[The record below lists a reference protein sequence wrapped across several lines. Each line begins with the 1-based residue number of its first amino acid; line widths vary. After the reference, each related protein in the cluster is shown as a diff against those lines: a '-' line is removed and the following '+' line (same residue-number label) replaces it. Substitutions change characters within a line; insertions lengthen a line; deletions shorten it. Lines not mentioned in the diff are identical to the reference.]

1 MAKRVL
7 SIVIGT
13 QVTQICEV
21 SYKKKNNNKGIRV
34 YKSLSFPTPENT
46 IEDGYIRDKDTF
58 SETLRF
64 HIRAGKFKSD
74 KVIFSVSSSKIA
86 NREVIIPPV
95 KDNKIM
101 DVIRMGASEY
111 FPIDIKE
118 YVLSYSIL
126 EKKTSLRKIKVLEKK
141 LAEQEKKLAKL
152 LEKQNKTASKK
163 NKKASKKANK
173 KSKKASRK
181 NKTDNSLSPMSK
193 IAIDSS
199 SQIKVDSNS
208 QIKEDYLLDEMN
220 IKDEKILAKKE
231 RMKRH
236 LRLSVYAMPST
247 LVKNYYSFASM
258 MRLDIVAIDYYGN
271 SSYQI
276 IKRQVNQG
284 TNVVLQINE
293 YNTIISILRDEV
305 LILQRTV
312 NYGISVLAE
321 ALLEQGYY
329 KAESESEALELLM
342 KDNLLTLER
351 KEETLSLDSTWTKGE
366 AAAANEFRQAFRP
379 QQSQE
384 DNEEW
389 EARKYIIDSL
399 QLLTN
404 SVTRMIDYYKV
415 NNKNLQIEAIYLSGI
430 GIQVKGIENIFTSEI
445 GVASIKIEK
454 LSTISSR
461 KRAAAYRKNPSE
473 FMACIGAVIK
483 PVDFVP
489 RELIERKE
497 KRSAVIGSTIL
508 IIACFSGA
516 AILSYTSYTDYLSA
530 KKNLDM
536 VSSELVAM
544 SSTGSVQEDYDK
556 EKLELSNLQVLEGMT
571 SNENDK
577 INDIIEELEKK
588 LPTNMVIHA
597 MQFSET
603 GISMSVS
610 VSDDNNGPK
619 ALAAK
624 VLLQL
629 KTIEYFEKVDI
640 SELSVTNEDVI
651 PQVSFSISCTYFGNA
666 EIETTVEQE
675 ANVNEDEEVKQ

>member
-1 MAKRVL
+1 
-7 SIVIGT
+7 
-13 QVTQICEV
+13 
-21 SYKKKNNNKGIRV
+21 
-34 YKSLSFPTPENT
+34 
-46 IEDGYIRDKDTF
+46 
-58 SETLRF
+58 
-64 HIRAGKFKSD
+64 
-74 KVIFSVSSSKIA
+74 
-86 NREVIIPPV
+86 
-95 KDNKIM
+95 
-101 DVIRMGASEY
+101 
-111 FPIDIKE
+111 
-118 YVLSYSIL
+118 
-126 EKKTSLRKIKVLEKK
+126 
-141 LAEQEKKLAKL
+141 
-152 LEKQNKTASKK
+152 
-163 NKKASKKANK
+163 
-173 KSKKASRK
+173 
-181 NKTDNSLSPMSK
+181 
-193 IAIDSS
+193 
-199 SQIKVDSNS
+199 
-208 QIKEDYLLDEMN
+208 
-220 IKDEKILAKKE
+220 
-231 RMKRH
+231 
-236 LRLSVYAMPST
+236 
-247 LVKNYYSFASM
+247 
-258 MRLDIVAIDYYGN
+258 
-271 SSYQI
+271 
-276 IKRQVNQG
+276 
-284 TNVVLQINE
+284 
-293 YNTIISILRDEV
+293 
-305 LILQRTV
+305 
-312 NYGISVLAE
+312 
-321 ALLEQGYY
+321 
-329 KAESESEALELLM
+329 
-342 KDNLLTLER
+342 
-351 KEETLSLDSTWTKGE
+351 
-366 AAAANEFRQAFRP
+366 
-379 QQSQE
+379 
-384 DNEEW
+384 
-389 EARKYIIDSL
+389 
-399 QLLTN
+399 
-404 SVTRMIDYYKV
+404 MIDYYKV
-415 NNKNLQIEAIYLSGI
+415 NNKNLQVEAIYLSGI